1 MTKLEYSHDQH
12 TKIVQVPKLLFKGK
26 VFLVPVSFIPNL
38 RVTARMTTLRIVPN
52 RIQNEST
59 SAGFLG
65 TPLND

>member
-26 VFLVPVSFIPNL
+26 VFLVPVSFMPNL
-38 RVTARMTTLRIVPN
+38 LVTTGMTTLRIVPTH
-52 RIQNEST
+52 IQNEST

-65 TPLND
+65 TLLND